1 MSKDRMRNSTRIEG
15 LLYQHRL
22 EKRVTGEN
30 SAHPGTEYIRGTVD
44 IATDDAMLNIV
55 SVNYTYVTATNKSGG
70 TNETFV
76 NLSNIINGVFGTVME
91 VGAERATKLRL
102 DSSVGVN
109 DFYSDRN
116 GVEELVSAKRN
127 EGGFVRVVS
136 TLSPK
141 EEDRSTF
148 DCDMIITSVR
158 HVEADHDRDLPEKA
172 VVGGYVFDFRK
183 SILPVEFSAVNP
195 GAIRYFEN
203 LDATENNPV
212 FTRVRGQQVSTT
224 VVYKRTEESAF
235 GDPVVRET
243 TTSRKDFVITWA
255 QPEEYVWNDPTTF
268 TEEELK
274 EAKQNR
280 EIHLAE
286 VRSRQE
292 NRGSAFGTAT
302 PVETPKMPSKM
313 EFDF

>member
-1 MSKDRMRNSTRIEG
+1 MSKDRMRNSTRVEG

-91 VGAERATKLRL
+91 VGPERATKLRL

-148 DCDMIITSVR
+148 DCDMIITNVR

-224 VVYKRTEESAF
+224 VVYKRTEEGEDAMMRF
-235 GDPVVRET
+235 VRHG
-243 TTSRKDFVITWA
+243 RKR
-255 QPEEYVWNDPTTF
+255 VW
-268 TEEELK
+268 
-274 EAKQNR
+274 
-280 EIHLAE
+280 
-286 VRSRQE
+286 
-292 NRGSAFGTAT
+292 
-302 PVETPKMPSKM
+302 
-313 EFDF
+313 

>member
-1 MSKDRMRNSTRIEG
+1 MSKDRMRNSTRVEG

-91 VGAERATKLRL
+91 VGPERATKLRL

-127 EGGFVRVVS
+127 EGGFVRVIS

-148 DCDMIITSVR
+148 DCDMIITNVR
-158 HVEADHDRDLPEKA
+158 NVEADHDHDLPEKA

-286 VRSRQE
+286 VRARQE
-292 NRGSAFGTAT
+292 NRESAFGTGTMTEA
-302 PVETPKMPSKM
+302 PKMSSKM

>member
-1 MSKDRMRNSTRIEG
+1 MSKDRMRNSTRVEG

-91 VGAERATKLRL
+91 VGPERATKLRL

-127 EGGFVRVVS
+127 EGGFVRVIS

-148 DCDMIITSVR
+148 DCDMIITNVR

-172 VVGGYVFDFRK
+172 VVSGYVFDFRK
-183 SILPVEFSAVNP
+183 SILPVEFSAINP

-292 NRGSAFGTAT
+292 NRGSAFGTGTMTEA
-302 PVETPKMPSKM
+302 PKMSSKM

>member
-148 DCDMIITSVR
+148 DCDMIITNVR

-172 VVGGYVFDFRK
+172 IVSGYVFDFRK

-292 NRGSAFGTAT
+292 NRGSAFGVAT